1 MANTKESRVIRTR
14 DITTGVIS
22 FKDVKTEKTVHC
34 DVRALWPVE
43 SFETDEAWME
53 FWTSLPVIVRHLA
66 LHGINGKVGDTVAA
80 GDKDGPKTMRASWK
94 ALVAGTWSQG
104 GGGSPLDTYTVV
116 LREMVSDALVS
127 IGHKKA
133 EAQKTARE
141 NHAGA
146 YRLFIESLTPAV
158 KDENAESRIA
168 RVTEGFNNVWPTIQA
183 TAKTEADRRDN
194 AAPVVDVAALLAAA
208 TLPAKKDAA

>member
-14 DITTGVIS
+14 NIESGVIS
-22 FKDVKTEKTVHC
+22 FEDVKSKKTVHC
-34 DVRALWPVE
+34 SARDLWPVE

-66 LHGINGKVGDTVAA
+66 LHGVNGKVGDTVASA
-80 GDKDGPKTMRASWK
+80 DKDGPKTMRASWK

-104 GGGSPLDTYTVV
+104 GGGSPLDIYTVV
-116 LREMVSDALVS
+116 LREMISDALVS

-133 EAQKTARE
+133 DAQKAARE

-158 KDENAESRIA
+158 KDEDDESRIA
-168 RVTEGFNNVWPTIQA
+168 RVTEGFNNVWPTIQK

-208 TLPAKKDAA
+208 TLPKKDAA